1 MICGNDSCAGELT
14 VWEMGMQVIAS
25 KDADIEDL
33 KKRLVAAEKQL
44 ADEKLK
50 TEELQANLEK
60 TKVCE

>member
-1 MICGNDSCAGELT
+1 MACKDT
-14 VWEMGMQVIAS
+14 EM
-25 KDADIEDL
+25 EDL
-33 KKRLVAAEKQL
+33 KKRMAAAEKQL